1 MARLLSLWEAAQQQG
16 LIGPGP
22 VTDHLVHAE
31 RFAASIGAPPRSAV
45 DLGSGAGVPGLALA
59 LHWPTSHWWLLDANQ
74 RRSSFL
80 AAAVEALDLG
90 DRVVVDARRAE
101 IVGRDP
107 LHRFAHDLVV
117 ARSFGPPAV
126 VAECAAPLL
135 DQGGHLVVSEPP
147 EDRDRWP
154 ADGLS
159 DLGLVAAT
167 LTADAGFVRFQAT
180 APCPARFPRRVGIP
194 TKRPLF

>member
-16 LIGPGP
+16 LVGPSP
-22 VTDHLVHAE
+22 VTDHLVHAQ
-31 RFAASIGAPPRSAV
+31 RFAATIGASPRSAV

-59 LHWPTSHWWLLDANQ
+59 LHWPTSHWRLLDANQ
-74 RRSSFL
+74 RRGSFL

-90 DRVVVDARRAE
+90 DRVVVDLRRAE
-101 IVGRDP
+101 TVGRDP
-107 LHRFAHDLVV
+107 AQRFAHDLVV

-126 VAECAAPLL
+126 VAECGAPLL
-135 DQGGHLVVSEPP
+135 EVGGHLVVSEPP

-154 ADGLS
+154 TDGLAT
-159 DLGLVAAT
+159 LGLVVVSPT
-167 LTADAGFVRFQAT
+167 LDAGFVRFRAAT
-180 APCPARFPRRVGIP
+180 TCPDRFPRRVGVP